1 MNSDSNFE
9 PEPEPSECQAIA
21 TTVRAFAQRYQK
33 DSLALLTL
41 LRRLE
46 ELHREIRD
54 GVFQSSLPD
63 DRQGLYKLLKDIE
76 AKGGW
81 PRIERMNLESLLTRF
96 EAKETDDGAQVAK
109 EQ

>member
-33 DSLALLTL
+33 DNLALLTL

-63 DRQGLYKLLKDIE
+63 HRQYKSKVRSQKSKVKNPISKLTL
-76 AKGGW
+76 
-81 PRIERMNLESLLTRF
+81 LESGSLVSRCQQSRNKCF
-96 EAKETDDGAQVAK
+96 
-109 EQ
+109 